1 MNVQSKHQELL
12 KTIYNK
18 EKMAQNLKKRT
29 KKQFQKA
36 QNKYYKTIK
45 AWMKT
50 GKYYDLKAGEV
61 TESQTKAHSMIQE
74 YYEDHA
80 IYYGEKAE
88 EERQKQSMRF
98 SQLKELEQQYEFGAG
113 YELL

>member
-1 MNVQSKHQELL
+1 
-12 KTIYNK
+12 
-18 EKMAQNLKKRT
+18 
-29 KKQFQKA
+29 
-36 QNKYYKTIK
+36 
-45 AWMKT
+45 MKT

-88 EERQKQSMRF
+88 EER
-98 SQLKELEQQYEFGAG
+98 
-113 YELL
+113 